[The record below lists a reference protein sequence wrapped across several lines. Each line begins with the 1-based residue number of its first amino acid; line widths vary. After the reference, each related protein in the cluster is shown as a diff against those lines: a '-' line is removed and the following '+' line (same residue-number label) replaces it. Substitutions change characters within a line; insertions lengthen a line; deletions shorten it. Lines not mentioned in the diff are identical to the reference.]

1 MFDLTLIIN
10 SIKKQSA
17 VTLLSVVVQGSSARY
32 TLYRFARFFLSKSL

>member
-17 VTLLSVVVQGSSARY
+17 VTLLGVVAQGRSARY
-32 TLYRFARFFLSKSL
+32 TLYRLARFF